1 MPRCGD
7 RSFDRMGPWTG
18 CLDGGELTGVAGEP
32 TSIAPRI
39 GASHGTLAGL
49 AVGQTALAATGL
61 GPSIRGGL
69 RLRNR
74 FPDDN
79 GERKRNGNQSEK
91 TNHGILLI
99 RERQL
104 RSVGGW

>member
-1 MPRCGD
+1 MY
-7 RSFDRMGPWTG
+7 
-18 CLDGGELTGVAGEP
+18 GGELTGVAGEP
-32 TSIAPRI
+32 TSVTPWI
-39 GASHGTLAGL
+39 GASHVNLAGL

-61 GPSIRGGL
+61 GPSVCGGL
-69 RLRNR
+69 GLRNR

-79 GERKRNGNQSEK
+79 CERKRNGNQREK

-104 RSVGGW
+104 RSVGVW